1 MPSQKWLSWS
11 PSHQKV
17 LSSGQ
22 EGTDKT
28 DKSPVLS
35 VLSVLSVRGSRDNTT
50 FDHSDPDVKASVPA
64 AQPDLAIHRGMEVE
78 SRPEN
83 IPTSRTSRSD
93 AIAVEALQ
101 EVADLLAVAY
111 QRYRKIQ
118 RLPVNPPEDAV
129 NRELAIPGG
138 QSVHGGG
145 QLQ

>member
-1 MPSQKWLSWS
+1 MPSQKWLSWA

-35 VLSVLSVRGSRDNTT
+35 ALSVRGSRDNTT

-64 AQPDLAIHRGMEVE
+64 AQPDLTIHRGMDVE
-78 SRPEN
+78 SRQEN
-83 IPTSRTSRSD
+83 IPALRTSRSD

-129 NRELAIPGG
+129 NGELAISGG